1 MGENKLRKAQEI
13 LNERRARNGGGAE
26 KRRSKR
32 LDLNVSVQLERLDS
46 DGITTLKFIKVNVT
60 DLSKLGIGFDC
71 PIKLET
77 GTFYNMKLQI
87 WTKEVIDA
95 VIEIVRYTGEDDNY
109 HYGASFIGMTE
120 SDALKIEIYQ
130 IFNELEQEREETL
143 DVLEELT
150 SAGADDILDKINEIE
165 VKTKMN

>member
-1 MGENKLRKAQEI
+1 MAENKLRKAQEI
-13 LNERRARNGGGAE
+13 LNMRRNGGGME

-46 DGITTLKFIKVNVT
+46 DGITTLKFIKVKVT

-71 PIKLET
+71 GIKLET

-95 VIEIVRYTGEDDNY
+95 VIEIVRYTGDGDDY

-150 SAGADDILDKINEIE
+150 ATAPTEILDKIKEIE
-165 VKTKMN
+165 G